1 MGRQN
6 TIADAMSTLKNASDG
21 GKSTCTLEPASK
33 LIGAMLRIMQDA
45 GYIGSFDFVDDRRG
59 GQFQVHLSG
68 GINKC
73 GVITPR
79 YPVGLEELE
88 YWETRYLPAKNFG
101 LLILTTS
108 QGVLTHEQARQ
119 AGIGGELLGF
129 VY

>member
-21 GKSTCTLEPASK
+21 GKSTCILEPASK
-33 LIGAMLRIMQDA
+33 LIGAMLRIMQEA
-45 GYIGSFDFVDDRRG
+45 GYIGSFEYVDDRRG
-59 GQFQVHLSG
+59 GQFHVHLSG

-73 GVITPR
+73 GAITPR
-79 YPVGLEELE
+79 YSVGLEDLE
-88 YWETRYLPAKNFG
+88 SWETRYLPAKNFG

-108 QGVLTHEQARQ
+108 QGVVTHEQARQ

>member
-21 GKSTCTLEPASK
+21 GKSTCILEPASK

-45 GYIGSFDFVDDRRG
+45 GYIGSFEYVDDRRG
-59 GQFQVHLSG
+59 GQFHVHLSG

-73 GVITPR
+73 GAITPR
-79 YPVGLEELE
+79 YSVGLEELE
-88 YWETRYLPAKNFG
+88 DWETRYLPAKNFG

-108 QGVLTHEQARQ
+108 QGVVTHEQARQ

>member
-21 GKSTCTLEPASK
+21 GKSTCTVEPASK

-45 GYIGSFDFVDDRRG
+45 GYIGSFEYVDDRRG

-79 YPVGLEELE
+79 YSVGLDELE

-108 QGVLTHEQARQ
+108 QGVLTHEQAREK
-119 AGIGGELLGF
+119 GIGGELLGF

>member
-21 GKSTCTLEPASK
+21 GKSTCILEPASK
-33 LIGAMLRIMQDA
+33 LLGAMLRIMQDA
-45 GYIGSFDFVDDRRG
+45 GYIGSFEYVDDRRG

-73 GVITPR
+73 GVISPR
-79 YPVGLEELE
+79 YKVGLEELE

-108 QGVLTHEQARQ
+108 QGVLTHEQARK
-119 AGIGGELLGF
+119 AAIGGELLGF

>member
-21 GKSTCTLEPASK
+21 GKATCTLEPASK

-45 GYIGSFDFVDDRRG
+45 GYIGSFDYVDDRRG

-79 YPVGLEELE
+79 YPVGLDELE

>member
-6 TIADAMSTLKNASDG
+6 IIADAMSTLKNASDG
-21 GKSTCTLEPASK
+21 GKATCTLEPASK

-45 GYIGSFDFVDDRRG
+45 GYIGSFDYVDDRRG
-59 GQFQVHLSG
+59 GQFHVHLSG

-79 YPVGLEELE
+79 YPVGLDELE
-88 YWETRYLPAKNFG
+88 IWETRYLPAKNFG

>member
-6 TIADAMSTLKNASDG
+6 IIADAMSTLKNASDG

-45 GYIGSFDFVDDRRG
+45 GYIGSFDYVDDRRG

>member
-21 GKSTCTLEPASK
+21 GKSTCILEPASK

-45 GYIGSFDFVDDRRG
+45 GYIGSFEYIDDRRG
-59 GQFQVHLSG
+59 GQFHVHLSG

-79 YPVGLEELE
+79 YSVGLDGARVPGRPG
-88 YWETRYLPAKNFG
+88 TCPRR
-101 LLILTTS
+101 TS
-108 QGVLTHEQARQ
+108 AS
-119 AGIGGELLGF
+119 
-129 VY
+129 

>member
-6 TIADAMSTLKNASDG
+6 IIADAMSTLKNASDG
-21 GKSTCTLEPASK
+21 GKATCTLEPASK

-45 GYIGSFDFVDDRRG
+45 GYIGSFDYVDDRRG

-73 GVITPR
+73 GVISPR
-79 YPVGLEELE
+79 YPVGLDELE

>member
-21 GKSTCTLEPASK
+21 GKSTCTVEPASK

-45 GYIGSFDFVDDRRG
+45 GYIGSFDYVDDRRG

>member
-1 MGRQN
+1 MARQN

-21 GKSTCTLEPASK
+21 GKPSCILEPASK
-33 LIGAMLRIMQDA
+33 LLGAMLRIMQDA
-45 GYIGSFDFVDDRRG
+45 GYIGSFEYIDDRRG

-79 YPVGLEELE
+79 YTVELAELE

-108 QGVLTHEQARQ
+108 KGVLTQEQAREH
-119 AGIGGELLGF
+119 GIGGELLGF

>member
-6 TIADAMSTLKNASDG
+6 IIADAMSTLKNASDG
-21 GKSTCTLEPASK
+21 GKATCTLVPASK

-45 GYIGSFDFVDDRRG
+45 GYIGSFDYVDDRRG

-79 YPVGLEELE
+79 YPVGLDELE